1 MNFMMENNAG
11 QRPEETAVRK
21 RFISICI
28 IGIMACII
36 FGCANTAE
44 DTSVAR
50 QVCTG
55 MFSAIPAESTEQTTD
70 SSVSH
75 EEIEAEEE
83 IEYDYFSTYLPIL
96 AEYERAW
103 EDETYTIEDLQNV
116 AGVFIPLT
124 DAKFRLGSKE
134 KDYTLYYSMSDLM
147 GDGIEELIIGIQG
160 EEGIAPCFLYT
171 GNGERIHMTDSRTW
185 SDLVEKPTILYEY
198 GIVESTESIEYGMCR
213 YNFYQ
218 LSFVYTS
225 PREVGRKELIDR
237 YFYIE
242 DSENGTRYYKG
253 DIANPVTEEEF
264 WNGIGDYESMP
275 QIKLD
280 WHELEGF
287 WEPDEEIAETFVVGE
302 EYRQSEKEE
311 AGDKAES
318 AVIEAAASN
327 NDEPKD
333 EPETK
338 KEESVT
344 VVTKMTEYYSDGSVG
359 YQHEY
364 EYDSAGREVKRV
376 TYYEDEGIDSW
387 SESKYDS
394 AGNQVKFI
402 SHFAD
407 GRVSRW
413 VDRKYDSAGNTVMSI
428 SYNAD
433 GSIDKWYGYE
443 YDRTGN
449 KVKSI
454 SILPSGWVGNWY
466 AYEYDSAGNEVKYIR
481 YGSDG
486 RVEHWGAYEYDG
498 AGRLMKET
506 SYTDNTNFYW
516 DEYEY
521 DSAGNKV
528 KEVSYKKS
536 DGDILSWQE
545 WEYDSAGNR
554 VKWIMYEADGSIRY
568 WEEYEYDNAG
578 NETKWIGYYGDGSVG
593 WWRECGYEYDSAGNL
608 AKEIRYD
615 SDGRLEYEYITITPQ

>member
-1 MNFMMENNAG
+1 MPLRMVEG
-11 QRPEETAVRK
+11 Q
-21 RFISICI
+21 
-28 IGIMACII
+28 GIMRKGLISVCIAAILVCSI
-36 FGCANTAE
+36 FGCARTAE
-44 DTSVAR
+44 ETLVADTESIADAVE
-50 QVCTG
+50 QV
-55 MFSAIPAESTEQTTD
+55 EQTTD
-70 SSVSH
+70 SSVSQ
-75 EEIEAEEE
+75 EESEPEEE
-83 IEYDYFSTYLPIL
+83 IEHDYFNTYLPIL

-103 EDETYTIEDLQNV
+103 EDETYTIEELQDV
-116 AGVFIPLT
+116 AGVFITLT
-124 DAKFRLGSKE
+124 DAKFRLGTKE

-147 GDGIEELIIGIQG
+147 GDGVEELIIGIRG
-160 EEGIAPCFLYT
+160 EDEIAPCFLYA
-171 GNGERIHMTDSRTW
+171 GNGERIHITDSRIW
-185 SDLVEKPTILYEY
+185 SDLVEKPTKLYEN

-225 PREVGRKELIDR
+225 PREVGWKELLDR

-242 DSENGTRYYKG
+242 DSENSIRYYKG

-287 WEPDEEIAETFVVGE
+287 WELDEEIAGTTVIGE
-302 EYRQSEKEE
+302 EHRQGEKEE
-311 AGDKAES
+311 AGDEAES

-327 NDEPKD
+327 DEEQKV

-344 VVTKMTEYYSDGSVG
+344 VVAKMTEYYSDGSVG

-387 SESKYDS
+387 SENSYDS
-394 AGNQVKFI
+394 AGNEVKYI
-402 SHFAD
+402 SYFAD
-407 GRVSRW
+407 GRVSGW
-413 VDRKYDSAGNTVMSI
+413 IDRKYDSAGNTVMWI

-443 YDRTGN
+443 HDSAGN
-449 KVKSI
+449 TVKSI

-466 AYEYDSAGNEVKYIR
+466 AYEYDSAGNAVKYIR

-486 RVEHWGAYEYDG
+486 RVAHWGESEYDDTG
-498 AGRLMKET
+498 KLVKET
-506 SYTDNTNFYW
+506 SYTDNTNFYGY
-516 DEYEY
+516 EYEY

-528 KEVSYKKS
+528 KEVVYKKS
-536 DGDILSWQE
+536 DGDILGWDE
-545 WEYDSAGNR
+545 WEYDNAGNR
-554 VKWIMYEADGSIRY
+554 VKWIEYEADGSIRY
-568 WEEYEYDNAG
+568 WEEYEYDSAG
-578 NETKWIGYYGDGSVG
+578 NETKWIGYYGDGSVE
-593 WWRECGYEYDSAGNL
+593 WWHEYEYEYDSAGNL
-608 AKEIRYD
+608 TKKIWYEPN
-615 SDGRLEYEYITITPQ
+615 GRTEYEYITITPQ